1 MIVIISAF
9 SEELRAYRKLGQFR
23 IAGKEGRIRLF
34 KSPGLPHVALL
45 DGAIGKQRAL
55 DATKLAIDRFEPD
68 LLISAGFSGALQ
80 PQIARGQA
88 FVCRT
93 VAHWDSAAEIARA
106 QQTAVDPSEA
116 SSWRHGAALTVDS
129 IANSQQKGLIGQST
143 GADVVDMESWWVSET
158 ARSQG
163 VGCEV
168 VRVVLDTLDE
178 DLPAILAQD
187 GAIGEPDITKLGL
200 RLVRSPSQWRAM
212 CKLAMDSRAA
222 GKILAN
228 VLVEITKESAAAM
241 SVH

>member
-23 IAGKEGRIRLF
+23 IAGKEGVIRLF
-34 KSPGLPHVALL
+34 RSTRLPHVALL

-88 FVCRT
+88 FVCET
-93 VAHWDSAAEIARA
+93 AAHWDP
-106 QQTAVDPSEA
+106 TAKIGRTQRMAVNASEA
-116 SSWRHGAALTVDS
+116 SGWQHGTALTVDS
-129 IANSQQKGLIGQST
+129 IANSQQKHLIGQST
-143 GADVVDMESWWVSET
+143 GADVVDIESWWVSET

-212 CKLAMDSRAA
+212 CKLAMESRAV